1 MLYFIFKAHYQGE
14 QPEDS
19 SGSLTKERVGMG
31 GGDNGGNASA
41 FSSVSGEN
49 KRGRRV
55 YHSLLAPCCQTT
67 AMLGDGGGFLLLP
80 NSPGV

>member
-1 MLYFIFKAHYQGE
+1 
-14 QPEDS
+14 
-19 SGSLTKERVGMG
+19 MG